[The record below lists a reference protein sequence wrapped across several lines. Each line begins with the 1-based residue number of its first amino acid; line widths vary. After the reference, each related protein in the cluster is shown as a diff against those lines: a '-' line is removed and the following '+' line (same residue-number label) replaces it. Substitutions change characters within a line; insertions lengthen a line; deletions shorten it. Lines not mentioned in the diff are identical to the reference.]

1 MRKRKYRITS
11 TAKIL
16 ILEFLL
22 SSIGMLCGF
31 TWKIQSESKKWDNL
45 IYPGIK
51 IANIDLSG
59 KTKEES
65 KKLIQSQYIDPLL
78 KNNTNVLV
86 NDKVYVL
93 ENSKL
98 ITNYD
103 VDKTIDEAF
112 NFGKKLMPYKKC
124 ELLKKS
130 GTHQYNVAFEYNE
143 NYIRGFINRI
153 EEDVNKEPENASA
166 QKMNDGTIKVKDD
179 IKGDKIQEEKFEE
192 NIKKKISN
200 KYSENV
206 KIEVPM
212 EKTTAPIITSKLS
225 SIDTNIASFSTSFE
239 SSTSERA
246 HNIELSASLINGKT
260 LMPDET
266 FSFND
271 CIGERTKDRG
281 FIELPIIVGNKSES
295 GFNAGISQVSSTLY
309 NAILKSGIKPVE
321 RVHNT
326 MPFSYVQLGLDA
338 IVDWNDVDFK
348 FTNTLKYPIY
358 IDAYTENKNLYVNIY
373 SNSSLTKR
381 KYTIISDVYETIQSD
396 TETIDDPD
404 VPEGQVHIVQNGY
417 DGYKVKVKRDTYEN
431 GIIIDSQ
438 VISYDLYPPISSVIR
453 RGIQ

>member
-1 MRKRKYRITS
+1 
-11 TAKIL
+11 
-16 ILEFLL
+16 
-22 SSIGMLCGF
+22 MLCGF
-31 TWKIQSESKKWDNL
+31 TWKIQSESKKWDSL
-45 IYPGIK
+45 VYPGVK

-59 KTKEES
+59 KTKEEG

-78 KNNTNVLV
+78 KNNTNILV

-103 VDKTIDEAF
+103 ITNALDEAF

-130 GTHQYNVAFEYNE
+130 DTHQYNVVFQYNE
-143 NYIRGFINRI
+143 NYIKAFINRV
-153 EEDVNKEPENASA
+153 EEDVNKEPQNASV

-192 NIKKKISN
+192 NIKKRISN

-206 KIEVPM
+206 KIEAPV
-212 EKTTAPIITSKLS
+212 EKITAPIITSKLS
-225 SIDTNIASFSTSFE
+225 SIDTNITSFSTSFE
-239 SSTSERA
+239 SSTSARA
-246 HNIELSASLINGKT
+246 HNIELSTSLINGKT

-271 CIGERTKDRG
+271 CVGERTKDRG
-281 FIELPIIVGNKSES
+281 FIDLPIIVGNKSES
-295 GFNAGISQVSSTLY
+295 GFNGGISQVSSTLY

-326 MPFSYVQLGLDA
+326 MPFAYVQLGLDA
-338 IVDWNDVDFK
+338 IVDWNDIDFK
-348 FTNTLKYPIY
+348 FKNTLKYPIY
-358 IDAYTENKNLYVNIY
+358 IDAYTEKKNLYVNIY

-381 KYTIISDVYETIQSD
+381 KYAIASDVYETIQSD
-396 TETIDDPD
+396 TKTIDDTD
-404 VPEGQVHIVQNGY
+404 IPEGQVSVVQNGY
-417 DGYKVKVKRDTYEN
+417 YGHKVKVKRDTYEN
-431 GIIIDSQ
+431 GIVINSDI
-438 VISYDLYPPISSVIR
+438 ISYDLYPPISSIIR
-453 RGIQ
+453 QGVK

>member
-16 ILEFLL
+16 ILQFLL

-31 TWKIQSESKKWDNL
+31 TWKIQSESKKWDSL
-45 IYPGIK
+45 VYPGVK

-59 KTKEES
+59 KTKEEG

-78 KNNTNVLV
+78 KNNTNILV

-103 VDKTIDEAF
+103 ITNALDEAF

-130 GTHQYNVAFEYNE
+130 DTHQYNVVFQYNE
-143 NYIRGFINRI
+143 NYIKAFINRV
-153 EEDVNKEPENASA
+153 EEDVNKEPQNASV

-192 NIKKKISN
+192 NIKKRISN

-206 KIEVPM
+206 KIEAPV
-212 EKTTAPIITSKLS
+212 EKITAPIITSKLS
-225 SIDTNIASFSTSFE
+225 SIDTNITSFSTSFE
-239 SSTSERA
+239 SSTSARA
-246 HNIELSASLINGKT
+246 HNIELSTSLINGKT

-271 CIGERTKDRG
+271 CVGERTKDRG
-281 FIELPIIVGNKSES
+281 FIDLPIIVGNKSES
-295 GFNAGISQVSSTLY
+295 GFNGGISQVSSTLY

-326 MPFSYVQLGLDA
+326 MPFAYVQLGLDA
-338 IVDWNDVDFK
+338 IVDWNDIDFK
-348 FTNTLKYPIY
+348 FKNTLKYPIY
-358 IDAYTENKNLYVNIY
+358 IDAYTEKKNLYVNIY

-381 KYTIISDVYETIQSD
+381 KYAIASDVYETIQSD
-396 TETIDDPD
+396 TKTIDDTD
-404 VPEGQVHIVQNGY
+404 IPEGQVSVVQNGY
-417 DGYKVKVKRDTYEN
+417 YGHKVKVKRDTYEN
-431 GIIIDSQ
+431 GIVINSDI
-438 VISYDLYPPISSVIR
+438 ISYDLYPPISSIIR
-453 RGIQ
+453 QGVK